1 MGTRLV
7 HGRNGGG
14 RALTPSLYVL
24 KRVCC
29 VCGAEATGNTRKRA
43 PSEPNILAITPL
55 IYRRGQGKG
64 EIRSAMRVQVCED
77 CLTRALT
84 GGRLSWAGGDR
95 GGWKLWGAMRSS
107 LLDRYSGMCE
117 ADKA

>member
-1 MGTRLV
+1 VT
-7 HGRNGGG
+7 
-14 RALTPSLYVL
+14 ASLYTL

-29 VCGAEATGNTRKRA
+29 VCGGEATGNTRR
-43 PSEPNILAITPL
+43 PIPGEPNILAITPVL
-55 IYRRGQGKG
+55 YRRGEGKG
-64 EIRSAMRVQVCED
+64 TLKSAQRVQVCEE

-95 GGWKLWGAMRSS
+95 GGWKLWAAMRSS

-117 ADKA
+117 ADRA

>member
-1 MGTRLV
+1 M
-7 HGRNGGG
+7 
-14 RALTPSLYVL
+14 TPSLYVL

-29 VCGAEATGNTRKRA
+29 VCGCEAAGNMRKRTDG
-43 PSEPNILAITPL
+43 EPNILAITPIL
-55 IYRRGQGKG
+55 YRRGEGKG
-64 EIRSAMRVQVCED
+64 TLKSAMRVQVCEE

-95 GGWKLWGAMRSS
+95 GGWKLWAALRSS

-117 ADKA
+117 ADRA

>member
-1 MGTRLV
+1 
-7 HGRNGGG
+7 
-14 RALTPSLYVL
+14 LTPTLYKL

-29 VCGAEATGNTRKRA
+29 VCGAEATSNRRDRIDG
-43 PSEPNILAITPL
+43 EPNIIAISPVV
-55 IYRRGQGKG
+55 YRRGTGKG
-64 EIRSAMRVQVCED
+64 KLKSAKAVQVCEE

-95 GGWKLWGAMRSS
+95 GGWKLWAAIRST
-107 LLDRYSGMCE
+107 LLDRYSDLCE

>member
-1 MGTRLV
+1 M
-7 HGRNGGG
+7 
-14 RALTPSLYVL
+14 TPSLYTL

-29 VCGAEATGNTRKRA
+29 VCEAEAIGNTRKRR
-43 PSEPNILAITPL
+43 PGEPNIIAISATM
-55 IYRRGQGKG
+55 YRRGSGKG
-64 EIRSAMRVQVCED
+64 QTKGVSGVQVCEE

-95 GGWKLWGAMRSS
+95 GGWKLWAALRSS
-107 LLDRYSGMCE
+107 LLNRYSGMCE